1 MNQIALLRAG
11 NGAPPH
17 NFPSRPVS
25 GVYGYILSLIS
36 ANSDPAQGPAAG
48 IDHGVWQWFRGAQQ
62 INRGVGAFSDF
73 INAYTVEQRRIRLG
87 EPTTGLDLNDASD
100 SIGDRVIANII
111 QKGNQLVTLQEI
123 ATNDAEAIENN
134 IFINSSNAIAGWSGN
149 LLFPLIGNRLPFTN
163 NIIESPDGIY
173 SFLVSA
179 RAAIVAL
186 SAAVGGSS
194 WADLG
199 SGLSTIWSLIDFDGN
214 IESAETVGPP
224 ALLALFDLAENKFQE
239 TYGSNFD
246 TLLSAVLSGDFV
258 LGKES
263 GSDTLSQ
270 NLFQGIIAG
279 HTGDDIINVTEYG
292 GIIDGGDGNDAL
304 NYDANAP
311 LYFEIA
317 SDIDKFGI
325 STLADY
331 VGTIVFGA
339 SLPQSRNVNIYSTE
353 TIRLGGGDDRIALTN
368 LAGLQRDLV
377 IDGRGG
383 VDTFDASGADAG
395 LNIDLSSTTG
405 FVLKNI
411 EEVIGSDFSDV
422 FKGSVVGDNI
432 DGGGGND
439 ILDGQAG
446 NDELS
451 GGGGNDTLLGGDGI
465 DLLDGGF
472 GNDRLDGGIGND
484 KSAGATAGGVFGG
497 FGDDLLIVRLN
508 DGDDDLDGGLNG
520 IDLPIGDGT
529 DTVVYKYD
537 QGNSSIKV
545 IGGSRFNGQTSQDFG
560 LEITG
565 ARDAS
570 GATGSFGND
579 TLTSI
584 EKASVEAGSGADT
597 LILDG
602 DSYYSYLNYVDLGSE
617 GAGFANYDT
626 LDARLVTT
634 NILVDLRNAQ
644 AQTLEVNDGFIF
656 DSTLKLRGVE
666 NVLGSDFGD
675 TVHATNAA
683 TGSAIDGRAGND
695 MLFGGD
701 HDDRLL
707 GGGGDDVLTGG
718 GGADFLDG
726 GSGADALIIDG
737 QDSVGRGDIEDRLY
751 WKEYNALNQFRGGS
765 RSVIVMDS
773 QTREDQIAAL
783 LNSPTP
789 FKGSQGET
797 YQVTGS
803 GANQGLRITTKS
815 GERIQIANWVE
826 GEYGIYLET
835 SKRRQI
841 DPAFIDFGIAGT
853 VTTGFGIGTLFTL
866 IVNTVI
872 FAFELGYDPNW
883 GAFAGDRFTLTQLR
897 TWAGQPN
904 LYPSSNNIRG
914 TGGADAINGRVGDD
928 RILAGDGNDT
938 VNAFTG
944 DDFLD
949 GGNGND
955 ILNGGAGADRIEG
968 GDGNDVIDGGAG
980 NDTIAPGSGADI
992 IRLKQGDGADIILSD
1007 TSDVIQ
1013 IDSSAQSAAASAQIN
1028 ASTYAASFSLAIES
1042 VFAEGRGGA
1051 GLVRAS
1057 NAPSDGLPAYG
1068 DISNTN
1074 LVVRYGSDRATI
1086 QGASFAYIEFA
1097 DGTVKTAA
1105 TLART
1110 AIEDSTTDG
1119 DDVITGF
1126 GTSDRIEG
1134 GGGNDFLNGFGGNDQ
1149 YYFAR
1154 GDGHDRIEDSLGI
1167 ADRIV
1172 FAADILPD
1180 DIKVTTSLVANGPR
1194 AGERLFRLEILGSSD
1209 WVEFVGG
1216 DIEQV
1221 RFQNGTVWDKLT
1233 VQGRALQSM
1242 STAGNDRITL
1252 SDQLR
1257 GNFRPG
1263 AGNDVI
1269 LSGTNASAD
1278 ILFGRGSQIDRVELS
1293 NNGQSTGGRALVSLD
1308 AGLGIGDLQVQRLA
1322 DGLSLTIAG
1331 TSDRL
1336 EIARD
1341 YDSAIQSNW
1350 RTFDIRVDAS
1360 GEIPTVATLETIAD
1374 IDAAVVQRVLGT
1386 SATDNLVGLATNDWL
1401 SGGGGND
1408 QITGNAGSDL
1418 LYGGA
1423 GNDILSGG
1431 VGRDILFGE
1440 AGDDQLDGGADDDL
1454 LFAGSGTDTLLG
1466 GAGSDQ
1472 LDGNGQSIL
1481 NGGSGNDR
1489 ITTKP
1494 GDTIVYNLGDGFDTI
1509 FQASVPQDSFNGATT
1524 VKRTEISFGNGIDP
1538 LTTTLTL
1545 EGWAVYVNVNGS
1557 TSDRIRLDR
1566 VLQRGALPQIRFAN
1580 GTVWQEAEILGR
1592 LFNPN
1597 NGNDTPA
1604 AILTEAPDFGNNDIA
1619 YIYGG
1624 GGNDTLSEGPLSAA
1638 EYRFVFAPGGGNDV
1652 ITSTAGRTGSR
1663 LILNGFDSDQ
1673 LILARSGVGLADF
1686 TLSFSGSTDT
1696 IVVQFQENGGGN
1708 NVRIGEFI
1716 FNGAFISSDGL
1727 RKRWLDQSS
1736 TTGNDV
1742 ITAFDGPGGVVDVGI
1757 IPGITYFQ
1765 NPGNDTLRGG
1775 LGNDTLIG
1783 GTGDDTYVFSV
1794 GDGADIVR
1802 DLGLFNANADGGFD
1816 ILRLGAASTNTQ
1828 FSRSIADINDL
1839 IITFTNST
1847 DQITIDQFYAQG
1859 RIEEFEF
1866 ADGRFLSAVDVEQLA
1881 LERSATVNSDSIAGT
1896 SAPETLAGGAGAD
1909 ILDGKGGSDRY
1920 VFNLGDGND
1929 IIADTGSNE
1938 SNTLALGAGI
1948 ALSSL
1953 RFERIGNN
1961 LKLSSSPA
1969 DSVTVNGQFSG
1980 TAIRPLG
1987 QIILSDGIRISSTQI
2002 DQLVLDQQATPGNDI
2017 ITGFAG
2023 NDALSGGLG
2032 NDVLNGAGGNDTLTG
2047 GAGNDTVN
2055 GQAGADIYVFGKGDG
2070 QDIVASTGDS
2080 TASDI
2085 VRFAA
2090 GISIPDLEFVRAT
2103 PTAPNLLVNVRGSTQ
2118 SITINN
2124 YFGGLVVKQFEFADG
2139 MVLTANDIATAL
2151 ANIAPTATAQSWRM
2165 AIEEGGQN
2173 RFGVPAGLFSDG
2185 VDTTFL
2191 TYRASSVDGT
2201 ALPTWLQFNGR
2212 TFDAN
2217 ANDSDVGTYAIRL
2230 TAVDKF
2236 GASVDRVVRFDVL
2249 NSNET
2254 PTATAALSTQAA
2266 AIGAAFNYVLPTG
2279 LFVDQDTVY
2288 AATASVTF
2296 GTYTTDAGGSFVVQA
2311 GGGYSYTPAS
2321 GYAGSDSVLLPFDVG
2336 TGRLFEAQFSFDSSG
2351 ISLSGILPGNLVP
2364 TRDTIAIAARLA
2376 DGNPLPSWL
2385 SFDGFAFS
2393 GTALAADAG
2402 PLAIEIVAT
2411 DRAGAQRV
2419 LPFALRVGNANAT
2432 PTAASLGTIN
2442 ALEDTP
2448 LTFSVP
2454 AGLFGDAD
2462 THDRL
2467 TLSALLANGAP
2478 LPSWLSFDG
2487 HTLSGTPSNVDVGN
2501 VSIQFIATDI
2511 FGISVAT
2518 TATLSV
2524 ANVNDRPEVG
2534 TSIIDQLA
2542 TQGQRFSFVV
2552 PISSFTDPDT
2562 LQSIALTASL
2572 NTGDPLPSWLSFA
2585 NGAFSGTPSDPDTG
2599 LYRIRVTATD
2609 PAGLKTY
2616 QDFTLGVADVNDAPT
2631 VTETIAAFVV
2641 PVSGSSVYRI
2651 PASLFADSDDG
2662 GYRVAVT
2669 LEDGSALP
2677 SWIIFDPDAET
2688 IVFNAGVAQLYGK
2701 NSVAAAVNLRI
2712 TATDSRGASTSTIL
2726 AASLDA
2732 PSVTSTIINSG
2743 SGTFASERIDAG
2755 PGNNSITGRG
2765 GVDRIVFG
2773 RGSGQDT
2780 LSRGN
2785 DQSPYPLGDIIEFGP
2800 NISFSDLT
2808 FSRVDDINGSAD
2820 SGKNLLIRING
2831 TTDQIRVN
2839 QQFGGLTTEEPTVRQ
2854 FRFADGSVISA
2865 DFIQSL
2871 FAQPTGGSD
2880 LIRGSNLADTLVG
2893 LAGNDII
2900 YGFDGNDIIDG
2911 GAGDDK
2917 LFGDQETHGFG
2928 GSDTFIFGRGSG
2940 KDLIFAD
2947 TFVDSAT
2954 SPFAPQKGIDTLRF
2968 GANIAPS
2975 DLIVTHLPGYADE
2988 TLNINGQAAG
2998 SLRIQIAG
3006 TSDSVTIDH
3015 QYYLRLT
3022 PDGKQNTL
3030 GIERFEFADGTIL
3043 NRAQFESLITL
3054 APTTPGDDI
3063 IFGGGAA
3070 DRLVGGLGNDTLIGE
3085 DGADTYVYNIGDGN
3099 DRILETAQISRPNP
3113 INGAIA
3119 RAGDVLSFDALS
3131 FGVGISAND
3140 IVFKRPDND
3149 GEDLIISF
3157 NNRPGQIYIEGQF
3170 RNVLHGGDVFGP
3182 LNVTSY
3188 FGTENAAIDQIRFAD
3203 GTSWSLTDI
3212 YAFSVRATAGDD
3224 IIDGF
3229 FRPSETLDGGA
3240 GNDLLVGRNGDDTY
3254 VFARGYGHDSIKEFG
3269 YFYNDNTTGGQLKY
3283 IANDKINF
3291 VGIASTEVSTKIGAG
3306 GSFIFT
3312 INNTG
3317 ETLTIRPESEFTNFT
3332 SIQFSDITW
3341 NAAAFQARWV
3351 VAAATAGNDT
3361 IYGFVG
3367 NDIIS
3372 GGDGNDIL
3380 QGGQNTGTPQTGPG
3394 FDTLNGGLGN
3404 DVLTIEYGDGDIANG
3419 DEGDDTIIV
3428 DSSIR
3433 FDRGRIDYPSSVQFG
3448 NEYGTVDGG
3457 VGNDTLILGGTLA
3470 NYWNGS
3476 SYLTATGSGSFRI
3489 ASGLDIRNIEQVR
3502 FADGVL
3508 SFASLLAATTPFRT
3522 GAAEGTAGNDVMNGT
3537 AGNDAL
3543 YGLAGNDM
3551 LNGLD
3556 GNDFLIGGA
3565 GTDSYNGG
3573 NGTDIVDYSS
3583 DNVGWNINLSANQA
3597 IQGTTTE
3604 TFVSIEGVY
3613 GSAAADTITGS
3624 INADIV
3630 GGAGGDDTI
3639 NAGDGSDFI
3648 DFEGANS
3655 GFDAVNGGLGNDTV
3669 RAILINSVIGLSSIS
3684 GVEAITS
3691 NGFTGVYI
3699 LGSAAANTLDFS
3711 AVALT
3716 GIDRIDGGA
3725 GNDNI
3730 TGSGAADTIFASGG
3744 DDNLSGDLG
3753 DDRFIFDGT
3762 TGGFDAIIGGLG
3774 NDTIV
3779 ANANNTRIGLRSVSG
3794 VELIT
3799 ADVYAGVTI
3808 SGSVNPDTLDLSSI
3822 TLVGITY
3829 IDGGSGNDVII
3840 GNNAANTIRGS
3851 GGDDNIA
3858 AGVGDDVIQFT
3869 GTANGAD
3876 VVNGGAGNDII
3887 LALANSTVIGLSSIT
3902 EVETISAGTF
3912 TGVSILGSANDD
3924 MLNFS
3929 TVTLAGI
3936 TVIDGGLGND
3946 TITGNIEANVIR
3958 GSGGDDSI
3966 IAGDGNDIIQFTGTA
3981 NGFDSIN
3988 GGTGNDAVAALAAGT
4003 VIGLTSV
4010 TGVETITGNGF
4021 ASVTISGSAAG
4032 DTFNFSG
4039 VTLSGIASIAGGA
4052 GNDVITGSIANDVI
4066 LGGTENDTLGGG
4078 LGDDTLN
4085 GGAGT
4090 NILDGGTGIDVAQY
4104 AITKANAF
4112 VLLNAN
4118 GSYTLTAAGI
4128 SDTITNI
4135 ENVNFTDGTFAI
4147 ATLISSGQT
4156 LSGTA
4161 AAETLNGSPGD
4172 DTITGLGGDDTLNGN
4187 GGNDLFRV
4195 TGVADGF
4202 DIVDGGAGTDTIA
4215 ATANNAVIGLTSING
4230 VEVITAGIFTGVS
4243 IVGSAT
4249 NNILNFA
4256 GTTLTGIT
4264 LIDAGAGDDTIT
4276 GNAAANTIRGSG
4288 GNDAIDAGDGD
4299 DTIQYSG
4306 TANGFDTVNGGLGTD
4321 TIAALANST
4330 VIGLTS
4336 VSGIETITAG
4346 SFTGVSILGSAN
4358 NDTLN
4363 LAGVTLTAITFIDGG
4378 AGNDVITGNLIANT
4392 IRGSAGDDRI
4402 DAGDGNDIVQYT
4414 GTTNGFDAVDGG
4426 LGTDTIS
4433 ALANATVIGL
4443 SSVTSIETISAGTF
4457 TGVYIAGSANA
4468 DTLNFSSVT
4477 LTNIVRV
4484 EGGLGNDTLTGNAA
4498 NNTLWGG
4505 IGNDRIDG
4513 GAGSDSLLGDDGDDV
4528 LIGGAGNDGLNGGVG
4543 IDTVDYSA
4551 ATANLTINLATTTA
4565 QTIMTG
4571 ESDTISNVENVIGG
4585 SGADTITGSALANNL
4600 NGGAG
4605 NDRLRGE
4612 LGNDSI
4618 TGGLGTD
4625 VAVFAGLQASYSI
4638 VTNAGTITIVDN
4650 APTTDGNDGT
4660 DTLIGVERAEFKGGV
4675 QVALAAPIVLDLNG
4689 DGVAL
4694 VDQSKSKAKFDWD
4707 GDGKRDKT
4715 GWIGKGDGLLVYDRN
4730 GDGSVSGADELS
4742 FINDKDGA
4750 KSDLDG
4756 LSAFDSNAD
4765 GLFSAADEK
4774 WASFRI
4780 WKDDGNGKVG
4790 KRELISLADAGV
4802 ASITLAG
4809 QAVNRT
4815 YGWNENITVNTGA
4828 FTRTNGTTG
4837 ELGDVALRYAPTS
4850 KTDLLSQP
4858 VQAFANQL
4866 AEAIAGFDVEDG
4878 GLSFDTD
4885 RNEGNGLFGHIARA
4899 HPFQAIK

>member
-1 MNQIALLRAG
+1 MPG
-11 NGAPPH
+11 NGVPVTGSGSEQGSGYSIGDGYILTSGH
-17 NFPSRPVS
+17 VVYNVQQVS
-25 GVYGYILSLIS
+25 GVLMLDTGGL
-36 ANSDPAQGPAAG
+36 NVVSDY
-48 IDHGVWQWFRGAQQ
+48 R
-62 INRGVGAFSDF
+62 N
-73 INAYTVEQRRIRLG
+73 
-87 EPTTGLDLNDASD
+87 
-100 SIGDRVIANII
+100 
-111 QKGNQLVTLQEI
+111 
-123 ATNDAEAIENN
+123 
-134 IFINSSNAIAGWSGN
+134 
-149 LLFPLIGNRLPFTN
+149 
-163 NIIESPDGIY
+163 
-173 SFLVSA
+173 
-179 RAAIVAL
+179 
-186 SAAVGGSS
+186 
-194 WADLG
+194 
-199 SGLSTIWSLIDFDGN
+199 
-214 IESAETVGPP
+214 
-224 ALLALFDLAENKFQE
+224 
-239 TYGSNFD
+239 YGS
-246 TLLSAVLSGDFV
+246 TY
-258 LGKES
+258 LG
-263 GSDTLSQ
+263 
-270 NLFQGIIAG
+270 
-279 HTGDDIINVTEYG
+279 
-292 GIIDGGDGNDAL
+292 
-304 NYDANAP
+304 
-311 LYFEIA
+311 
-317 SDIDKFGI
+317 
-325 STLADY
+325 LA
-331 VGTIVFGA
+331 TTFT
-339 SLPQSRNVNIYSTE
+339 S
-353 TIRLGGGDDRIALTN
+353 IALTN
-368 LAGLQRDLV
+368 
-377 IDGRGG
+377 
-383 VDTFDASGADAG
+383 
-395 LNIDLSSTTG
+395 
-405 FVLKNI
+405 
-411 EEVIGSDFSDV
+411 
-422 FKGSVVGDNI
+422 
-432 DGGGGND
+432 
-439 ILDGQAG
+439 
-446 NDELS
+446 
-451 GGGGNDTLLGGDGI
+451 
-465 DLLDGGF
+465 
-472 GNDRLDGGIGND
+472 
-484 KSAGATAGGVFGG
+484 
-497 FGDDLLIVRLN
+497 
-508 DGDDDLDGGLNG
+508 
-520 IDLPIGDGT
+520 
-529 DTVVYKYD
+529 
-537 QGNSSIKV
+537 
-545 IGGSRFNGQTSQDFG
+545 
-560 LEITG
+560 
-565 ARDAS
+565 
-570 GATGSFGND
+570 
-579 TLTSI
+579 
-584 EKASVEAGSGADT
+584 
-597 LILDG
+597 
-602 DSYYSYLNYVDLGSE
+602 
-617 GAGFANYDT
+617 
-626 LDARLVTT
+626 
-634 NILVDLRNAQ
+634 
-644 AQTLEVNDGFIF
+644 AQTLEGHPVLAQNDTVVIKRGNANIGPGDDGLVYFYDSNDIKLFSSGAILADKF
-656 DSTLKLRGVE
+656 DRRRVRVVRSDKSGTDYGTVSGIDPTFTPANDNPFGLTAPVILSGVLKFSNDSVGGDSGGAYLLQLEGKEYVVGTHFA
-666 NVLGSDFGD
+666 NLGSTALGTYFRHQEWVDVNRVISTGKLGNISD
-675 TVHATNAA
+675 NEATNLIVGSGIADAA
-683 TGSAIDGRAGND
+683 VVGSFRPDIILGR
-695 MLFGGD
+695 
-701 HDDRLL
+701 
-707 GGGGDDVLTGG
+707 GGDDVLTGEDSFATAWGDDQIFGGEGRDTLNGGRGGDLLHGGDHRPYGGARRIANEDDGYDTAIYSDNTVYGSGIEVQVGGPVVAIYLTNPDFLHAITVKDLQHTEDTDFLISVEEISATSSNDVLRIYDLASDFVGGSNELGGVTKIIFGAQSGGIGDLVDASQSIAGLKIDLNDRVADRANAAIFVKLEGAESAYGGFTDDEIIGTEGDNTLDGNAGNDMIRG
-718 GGADFLDG
+718 GGGVDTIKGGSGDDEIWGGSGGDFLDG
-726 GSGADALIIDG
+726 GSGADALIVDG
-737 QDSVGRGDIEDRLY
+737 QDNLARGETEDRIY
-751 WKEYNALNQFRGGS
+751 WKEFGALNQFRGAN
-765 RSVIVMDS
+765 RSIIVRDS
-773 QTREDQIAAL
+773 QTKEEQIEAL
-783 LNSPTP
+783 LSGPTP

-797 YQVTGS
+797 YEVTGS
-803 GANQGLRITTKS
+803 GDNQGLTITTKT
-815 GERIQIANWVE
+815 GETIQIANWAE
-826 GEYGIYLET
+826 GEYGIYLFT
-835 SKRRQI
+835 TKRRLI
-841 DPAFIDFGIAGT
+841 NPDFLDFGVLGT
-853 VTTGFGIGTLFTL
+853 VSTGFGLGTLFTL
-866 IVNTVI
+866 VVNSVT
-872 FAFELGYDPNW
+872 FAFELAYDPNW
-883 GAFAGDRFTLTQLR
+883 GSFAGDQFTLTQLR
-897 TWAGQPN
+897 TWAGQPD

-914 TGGADAINGRVGDD
+914 TEGSEAINGRVGDD

-949 GGNGND
+949 GGNGSD

-968 GDGNDVIDGGAG
+968 GDGDDVIDGGAG

-1007 TSDVIQ
+1007 ASDVIR
-1013 IDSSAQSAAASAQIN
+1013 IDWSAQSAAASAQITS
-1028 ASTYAASFSLAIES
+1028 STYAVSFALGIES
-1042 VFAEGRGGA
+1042 VFAEGSSGIGH
-1051 GLVRAS
+1051 VRAT
-1057 NAPSDGLPAYG
+1057 NAPSDGLPEYG

-1105 TLART
+1105 TLARA
-1110 AIEDSTTDG
+1110 AIEDSTTDS

-1167 ADRIV
+1167 ADSIV

-1209 WVEFVGG
+1209 WVEFVGR

-1233 VQGRALQSM
+1233 VQGRALQSI
-1242 STAGNDRITL
+1242 STAGDDRIAL

-1263 AGNDVI
+1263 AGYDVI
-1269 LSGTNASAD
+1269 LSGTNSSAD
-1278 ILFGRGSQIDRVELS
+1278 ISFGRGSQIDRIELS
-1293 NNGQSTGGRALVSLD
+1293 NNGQSSGGRALVSLD

-1336 EIARD
+1336 EIVRD
-1341 YDSAIQSNW
+1341 YDSSIQSNW

-1423 GNDILSGG
+1423 GNDFLSGG

-1440 AGDDQLDGGADDDL
+1440 AGDDQLDGGGDDDL

-1489 ITTKP
+1489 ITAKL

-1509 FQASVPQDSFNGATT
+1509 FQASVPQDSFDGAAT
-1524 VKRTEISFGNGIDP
+1524 VKRTEISFGAGIDP

-1566 VLQRGALPQIRFAN
+1566 VLQRSALPQIRFAN
-1580 GTVWQEAEILGR
+1580 GTIWQEAEILGR

-1604 AILTEAPDFGNNDIA
+1604 AILTKAPDFGNNDIA

-1638 EYRFVFAPGGGNDV
+1638 EYRFVFAPGGGNDI

-1663 LILNGFDSDQ
+1663 LILNGFDADQ
-1673 LILARSGVGLADF
+1673 LILARSGAGLADL

-1696 IVVQFQENGGGN
+1696 IIVQSQENGGGN
-1708 NVRIGEFI
+1708 NVRISEFI
-1716 FNGAFISSDGL
+1716 FNGAFITSDGL
-1727 RKRWLDQSS
+1727 RKRWLAQSS

-1742 ITAFDGPGGVVDVGI
+1742 VTAFDGPGGAVDVGI
-1757 IPGITYFQ
+1757 IPGITFFQ

-1783 GTGDDTYVFSV
+1783 GTGDDTYVFSA
-1794 GDGADIVR
+1794 GDGVDIVR

-1816 ILRLGAASTNTQ
+1816 ILQLGAASTNTQ
-1828 FSRSIADINDL
+1828 FSRSTADINDL
-1839 IITFTNST
+1839 IITFANST

-1881 LERSATVNSDSIAGT
+1881 LERSATVGSDNIAGT

-1929 IIADTGSNE
+1929 VIADTGSNE

-1948 ALSSL
+1948 TLSSL
-1953 RFERIGNN
+1953 RFERIGDN
-1961 LKLSSSPA
+1961 LTVSSGPT

-1987 QIILSDGIRISSTQI
+1987 QIILSDGTRVSSTGI
-2002 DQLVLDQQATPGNDI
+2002 DQLVLDEQATLSNDI
-2017 ITGFAG
+2017 ITGFAS

-2047 GAGNDTVN
+2047 GIGDDTVN
-2055 GQAGADIYVFGKGDG
+2055 GEQGADIYVFGTGDG
-2070 QDIVASTGDS
+2070 QDIIASTGDS
-2080 TASDI
+2080 AASDI
-2085 VRFAA
+2085 VRFAG
-2090 GISIPDLEFVRAT
+2090 GISVPDLEFVRAT

-2124 YFGGLVVKQFEFADG
+2124 YFGGLAVKQFEFADG
-2139 MVLTANDIATAL
+2139 TVLTANDVATAL
-2151 ANIAPTATAQSWRM
+2151 ANVAPTATTQNWRM
-2165 AIEEGGQN
+2165 AIDEGGQS
-2173 RFGVPAGLFSDG
+2173 RFAVPAGLFSDG
-2185 VDTTFL
+2185 ADTASL
-2191 TYRASSVDGT
+2191 TYRATLADGS

-2212 TFDAN
+2212 VFEAN
-2217 ANDSDVGTYAIRL
+2217 ANDVDVGTYAIRL
-2230 TAVDKF
+2230 TAVDRF
-2236 GASVDRVVRFDVL
+2236 GASIDRVVRFDVL
-2249 NSNET
+2249 NSNEA
-2254 PTATAALSTQAA
+2254 PTATTALSTQAA
-2266 AIGAAFNYVLPTG
+2266 AIGTAFNYVLPAG
-2279 LFVDQDTVY
+2279 LFADQDTVY
-2288 AATASVTF
+2288 AATPSVTP
-2296 GTYTTDAGGSFVVQA
+2296 GTYTTDTGGTFVVQP
-2311 GGGYSYTPAS
+2311 GGGYSYTPAG
-2321 GYAGSDSVLLPFDVG
+2321 GYAGPDAVVLPFDVG
-2336 TGRLFEAQFSFDSSG
+2336 TSRLLEEQFSFDSSG
-2351 ISLSGILPGNLVP
+2351 ISILGTLPENLVP
-2364 TRDTIAIAARLA
+2364 RRDTIAITARLA

-2393 GTALAADAG
+2393 GTALGTDAG

-2411 DRAGAQRV
+2411 DTAGAQQV

-2432 PTAASLGTIN
+2432 PSAASLGTIH

-2448 LTFSVP
+2448 LSFAVP
-2454 AGLFGDAD
+2454 TALFGDAD

-2467 TLSALLANGAP
+2467 TLSASLTNGAP
-2478 LPSWLSFDG
+2478 LPTWLSFDG
-2487 HTLSGTPSNVDVGN
+2487 HTLSGTPDNDDVGD
-2501 VSIQFIATDI
+2501 VSIRFIATDI
-2511 FGISVAT
+2511 FGASVAT

-2534 TSIIDQLA
+2534 TLIVDQLA
-2542 TQGQRFSFVV
+2542 TQGQPFSFVV
-2552 PISSFTDPDT
+2552 PISSFTDADT

-2585 NGAFSGTPSDPDTG
+2585 NGAFSGTPADPDTG
-2599 LYRIRVTATD
+2599 LYRLRVTATD
-2609 PAGLKTY
+2609 PGGLKTY

-2631 VTETIAAFVV
+2631 VAETVAAFAV

-2651 PASLFADSDDG
+2651 PASLFTDSDDG
-2662 GYRVAVT
+2662 GYRVEVT

-2688 IVFNAGVAQLYGK
+2688 VVFNAGVAQLYGK
-2701 NSVAAAVNLRI
+2701 NSAAAAFSLRI
-2712 TATDSRGASTSTIL
+2712 TATDSRGASTSAIL
-2726 AASLDA
+2726 AASLEA
-2732 PSVTSTIINSG
+2732 PNVTSTIIGSG
-2743 SGTFASERIDAG
+2743 SGTSASERIDAG

-2808 FSRVDDINGSAD
+2808 FSRVDDINGGAA
-2820 SGKNLLIRING
+2820 SGRNLLIRIND

-2880 LIRGSNLADTLVG
+2880 LIRGSNIADTLVG
-2893 LAGNDII
+2893 LAGNDTI

-2940 KDLIFAD
+2940 NDLIFAD

-2968 GANIAPS
+2968 GPNIALS

-2988 TLNINGQAAG
+2988 SLNVNGQAAG

-3015 QYYLRLT
+3015 HYYLRLT

-3054 APTTPGDDI
+3054 APTTPGDDV

-3099 DRILETAQISRPNP
+3099 DRILETAQISRPSP
-3113 INGAIA
+3113 IQGAIA
-3119 RAGDVLSFDALS
+3119 RAGDVFSFDALS
-3131 FGVGISAND
+3131 FGVGISASD

-3170 RNVLHGGDVFGP
+3170 RNVLHGGDIFGP

-3269 YFYNDNTTGGQLKY
+3269 YFYNDNTTGSQLRY
-3283 IANDKINF
+3283 IANDRINF
-3291 VGIASTEVSTKIGAG
+3291 VGIASNEVSTKIGVG

-3404 DVLTIEYGDGDIANG
+3404 DVLTIEYSDGDIANG
-3419 DEGDDTIIV
+3419 DDGDDTIIV
-3428 DSSIR
+3428 DPSIR
-3433 FDRGRIDYPSSVQFG
+3433 FDRGRIDYPNFVVFG
-3448 NEYGTVDGG
+3448 SESGKVDGG
-3457 VGNDTLILGGTLA
+3457 TGTDTLVLGGSLTS
-3470 NYWNGS
+3470 YWNGAGYFS
-3476 SYLTATGSGSFRI
+3476 ARPDGSYRI
-3489 ASGLDIRNIEQVR
+3489 ASSLDVRNVEHVR

-3508 SFASLLAATTPFRT
+3508 SFASLLAATTPFRP
-3522 GAAEGTAGNDVMNGT
+3522 GAVEGTAGDEVMNGT

-3573 NGTDIVDYSS
+3573 NGTDIVDYSYDS
-3583 DNVGWNINLSANQA
+3583 VGWTINLSTNQA
-3597 IQGTTTE
+3597 TQGTTTE
-3604 TFVSIEGVY
+3604 TFVSIEGAY
-3613 GSAAADTITGS
+3613 GSAATDTITGS
-3624 INADIV
+3624 INADIL
-3630 GGAGGDDTI
+3630 GGGGGDDTI

-3655 GFDAVNGGLGNDTV
+3655 GFDAVSGGLGTDTL
-3669 RAILINSVIGLSSIS
+3669 RAILRNSVIGLSSIS

-3691 NGFTGVYI
+3691 NGFAGVYI

-3711 AVALT
+3711 AVTLT
-3716 GIDRIDGGA
+3716 AIDRIDGGA
-3725 GNDNI
+3725 GNDII
-3730 TGSGAADTIFASGG
+3730 TGSSAADTILASGG

-3753 DDRFIFDGT
+3753 DDRFVVDGT
-3762 TGGFDAIIGGLG
+3762 TGGFDAISGGLG

-3779 ANANNTRIGLRSVSG
+3779 ASASNTRIGLRSVSG
-3794 VELIT
+3794 IELIT
-3799 ADVYAGVTI
+3799 ADVFSGVTI
-3808 SGSVNPDTLDLSSI
+3808 SGSINADTLDLSSV
-3822 TLVGITY
+3822 TLVGITQ
-3829 IDGGSGNDVII
+3829 IDGGSGNDVIT
-3840 GNNAANTIRGS
+3840 GNGIANTIRGS
-3851 GGDDNIA
+3851 GGDDKIT
-3858 AGVGDDVIQFT
+3858 AGDGDDIIQFA

-3876 VVNGGAGNDII
+3876 VVNGGTGNDII
-3887 LALANSTVIGLSSIT
+3887 LALANSTIIGLSSIT
-3902 EVETISAGTF
+3902 EVETISGGTF
-3912 TGVSILGSANDD
+3912 TGVSILGSANGDT
-3924 MLNFS
+3924 LNFS

-3936 TVIDGGLGND
+3936 AVIDGGLGND
-3946 TITGNIEANVIR
+3946 NITGNMVANVIQ
-3958 GSGGDDSI
+3958 GSGGDDNI
-3966 IAGDGNDIIQFTGTA
+3966 DAGDGNDTIQFTGTA
-3981 NGFDSIN
+3981 NGFDAIN
-3988 GGTGNDAVAALAAGT
+3988 GGGGADSVIALAAGT
-4003 VIGLTSV
+4003 IIGLRSLS
-4010 TGVETITGNGF
+4010 GVETISGNGF
-4021 ASVTISGSAAG
+4021 ATVTISGSAAG
-4032 DTFNFSG
+4032 DTIDFSG
-4039 VTLSGIASIAGGA
+4039 VTLSGIASIAAGA

-4066 LGGTENDTLGGG
+4066 FGGTENDTLGGG

-4104 AITKANAF
+4104 AITKASAF
-4112 VLLNAN
+4112 VVLNAN
-4118 GSYTLTAAGI
+4118 GSYTLTATGI

-4135 ENVNFTDGTFAI
+4135 ENVNFTDGVFAI

-4172 DTITGLGGDDTLNGN
+4172 DTITGLGGDDILNGN

-4195 TGVADGF
+4195 TGAADGF
-4202 DIVDGGAGTDTIA
+4202 DIFDGGAGTDTIT
-4215 ATANNAVIGLTSING
+4215 ATANNAVIGLATVNG
-4230 VEVITAGIFTGVS
+4230 VEVITAGGFTGAS
-4243 IVGSAT
+4243 IVGSVA
-4249 NNILNFA
+4249 NNVLNFA

-4264 LIDAGAGDDTIT
+4264 LIDGGAGDDTIT
-4276 GNAAANTIRGSG
+4276 GNATANTIRGSG

-4299 DTIQYSG
+4299 DTIQYTGSG
-4306 TANGFDTVNGGLGTD
+4306 NGFDSVNGGLGTD
-4321 TIAALANST
+4321 TI
-4330 VIGLTS
+4330 V
-4336 VSGIETITAG
+4336 
-4346 SFTGVSILGSAN
+4346 
-4358 NDTLN
+4358 
-4363 LAGVTLTAITFIDGG
+4363 
-4378 AGNDVITGNLIANT
+4378 
-4392 IRGSAGDDRI
+4392 
-4402 DAGDGNDIVQYT
+4402 
-4414 GTTNGFDAVDGG
+4414 
-4426 LGTDTIS
+4426 

-4443 SSVTSIETISAGTF
+4443 SSVNGIETITAGTFTGVSIVGSANDDMLNFAGLTLTAISLIDGGAGKDNITGNIAANTIRGSAGDDMIDAGDGNDTIQYTGTTNGFDVVNGGAGTDIISALANATVIGLTSVAGVETISAGTF
-4457 TGVYIAGSANA
+4457 TGVYIAGSANN
-4468 DTLNFSSVT
+4468 DTLNFSNIT

-4484 EGGLGNDTLTGNAA
+4484 EGGGGNDILNGNTAI
-4498 NNTLWGG
+4498 NTLWGG

-4513 GAGSDSLLGDDGDDV
+4513 GAGNDTLLGDDGDDV
-4528 LIGGAGNDGLNGGVG
+4528 LIGGANNDVLNGGVG

-4551 ATANLTINLATTTA
+4551 ATANLTINLATTAA
-4565 QTIMTG
+4565 QTVATG

-4585 SGADTITGSALANNL
+4585 SGADTITGSTLANSL

-4605 NDRLRGE
+4605 NDRLRGG

-4689 DGVAL
+4689 DGVTL
-4694 VDQSKSKAKFDWD
+4694 VDQSRSKAKFDWD

-4715 GWIGKGDGLLVYDRN
+4715 GWVGKGDGLLVYDRN
-4730 GDGSVSGADELS
+4730 GDGTVSGADELS
-4742 FINDKDGA
+4742 FIDDKEGA

-4756 LSAFDSNAD
+4756 LSAFDTNGD
-4765 GLFSAADEK
+4765 GLFSEADEK

-4802 ASITLAG
+4802 TSITLAG
-4809 QAVNRT
+4809 EAVNRT
-4815 YGWNENITVNTGA
+4815 YGWNENIIVNTGA
-4828 FTRTNGTTG
+4828 FTRANGTSG
-4837 ELGDVALRYAPTS
+4837 ALGDVALNYRPSQKTLALPPIEAVTFEDALSAFEPIFDTS
-4850 KTDLLSQP
+4850 FQRGGALAVDPVEDQVAQNGQP
-4858 VQAFANQL
+4858 IRAFAAQL
-4866 AEAIAGFDVEDG
+4866 AEAIASFDSNDG
-4878 GLSFDTD
+4878 GIFLGYEERD
-4885 RNEGNGLFGHIARA
+4885 RAAAVGHFAEPRVFEA
-4899 HPFQAIK
+4899 LR